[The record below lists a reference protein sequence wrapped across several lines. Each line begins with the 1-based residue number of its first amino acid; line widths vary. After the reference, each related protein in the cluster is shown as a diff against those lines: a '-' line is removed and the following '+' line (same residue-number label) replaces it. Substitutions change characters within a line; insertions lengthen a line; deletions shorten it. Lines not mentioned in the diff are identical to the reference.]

1 MTHLELP
8 EKEEQSSKKR
18 KRREEKS
25 RKFEELKER
34 KNRRGRVLLLEW
46 KSSSSNVL
54 DHVRGSA
61 EGTRLW
67 TLFFCF
73 RFLTQR
79 ERDSERARLTL
90 NRNSLMVGG
99 RTLMGLD
106 HYRASPNFKSFS
118 FTN

>member
-8 EKEEQSSKKR
+8 EKVEQSSKKR

-25 RKFEELKER
+25 RKFEEVKER

-79 ERDSERARLTL
+79 ERDSERESEIDAK
-90 NRNSLMVGG
+90 SQFADG
-99 RTLMGLD
+99 RRKDFNGLGPLPGF
-106 HYRASPNFKSFS
+106 A
-118 FTN
+118 